1 MKLLKITIQK
11 NVMYKAMQSAVIT
24 STLLTGSVAAY
35 AIDAVGYYSDNNSNR
50 VFIVDPRN
58 MSVVD
63 VIPTHGD
70 QPYPID
76 KVGNDRVYVSTR
88 NSPSL
93 DIIDYDGT
101 SFTNSGIIPL
111 QHKPRSVSYNSNT
124 NMALVS
130 GVRKALMSLI
140 NVSDNSVVGVVGSP
154 KEVGSGTITG
164 HPFWI
169 DDDEFLLTDRARQL
183 VHLYKI
189 TMRGGSKKD
198 GKKGGHV
205 KIVLQD
211 TISTPGP
218 VHHFSKI
225 PGATTGRDS
234 RTFYGAADGLGADG
248 INPSVIEIH
257 VPKSKSKINYTGR
270 VELTG
275 DASVMGAHH
284 FGMHPDGKHIYI
296 GS

>member
-1 MKLLKITIQK
+1 MRSLKLNIQK
-11 NVMYKAMQSAVIT
+11 NVMYKALQSAVIT
-24 STLLTGSVAAY
+24 STLLTGSMAAY

-58 MSVVD
+58 MLVVD
-63 VIPTHGD
+63 VIDTHGD

-88 NSPSL
+88 NSTSL

-101 SFTNSGIIPL
+101 SFSNSGIIPL
-111 QHKPRSVSYNSNT
+111 KHKPRSVSYNSNT

-140 NVSDNSVVGVVGSP
+140 DVSNNRVVGVVGEYD
-154 KEVGSGTITG
+154 EVGSGTITG
-164 HPFWI
+164 HPFWV

-189 TMRGGSKKD
+189 KMRGKGKKG

-205 KIVLQD
+205 KIVL
-211 TISTPGP
+211 
-218 VHHFSKI
+218 
-225 PGATTGRDS
+225 
-234 RTFYGAADGLGADG
+234 
-248 INPSVIEIH
+248 
-257 VPKSKSKINYTGR
+257 
-270 VELTG
+270 
-275 DASVMGAHH
+275 
-284 FGMHPDGKHIYI
+284 
-296 GS
+296 